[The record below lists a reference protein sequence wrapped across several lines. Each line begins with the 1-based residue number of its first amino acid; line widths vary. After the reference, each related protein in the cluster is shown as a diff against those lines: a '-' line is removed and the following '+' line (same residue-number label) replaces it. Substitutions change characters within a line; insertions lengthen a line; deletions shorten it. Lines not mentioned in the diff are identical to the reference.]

1 MTFESITGAA
11 ALLRQHPILWLAGLV
26 MGALAILAI
35 VVPVAG
41 GAFYAQPLAF
51 LQLLVMPF
59 LAGGVYGMIRAE
71 NFSIDEFARSG
82 RTHYFRILLPA
93 LLISFVVLL
102 TVILLVVPLALLGAG
117 VAAGASPLIFGVA
130 LSIAFFTFF
139 YDTVA
144 VFEETNVFESIRR
157 SIEFVMNNFGRTLV
171 FYLANIVI
179 LMVLFLAGI
188 FAWTA
193 LLVEKLEPL
202 TLMTPEELQV
212 VMPEDILAL
221 IGTEGIWITA
231 VVYGFVIV
239 LYSTF
244 LYAYKA
250 SFFRNHSAGGSGAPT
265 MQGEYDEKGR
275 WYKYS

>member
-1 MTFESITGAA
+1 MTLESITGAA
-11 ALLRQHPILWLAGLV
+11 TLLRQHPVLWLAGLV
-26 MGALAILAI
+26 MGALAVLDI
-35 VVPVAG
+35 VVPAYG
-41 GAFYAQPLAF
+41 GAFYSQPLAF
-51 LQLLVMPF
+51 LQILVVPF

-71 NFSIDEFARSG
+71 DFSVAEFARSG

-93 LLISFVVLL
+93 LLIAFAVFLTALL
-102 TVILLVVPLALLGAG
+102 TVIPFALLGAG
-117 VAAGASPLIFGVA
+117 AAVSVMPLLFGVL

-157 SIEFVMNNFGRTLV
+157 SIEFVVNNMGRTLV
-171 FYLANIVI
+171 FYLTNIA
-179 LMVLFLAGI
+179 VLLALGLAGI

-193 LLVEKLEPL
+193 LLVGKLEPL
-202 TLMTPEELQV
+202 TRMGPEELQA

-221 IGTEGIWITA
+221 IGTEGIWVTA
-231 VVYGFVIV
+231 AVYAFVIV

-250 SFFRNHSAGGSGAPT
+250 SFFRNHAVGGGAPT
-265 MQGEYDEKGR
+265 LQGEYDEKGR
-275 WYKYS
+275 WYKY